1 MEERKENFSGRV
13 PWNNPRPACVRSL
26 YLFIFLL
33 FAFDFKVRARRSK
46 VLGVWKGEQQSA

>member
-46 VLGVWKGEQQSA
+46 VLGVWKGER

>member
-1 MEERKENFSGRV
+1 MEERKENCSERV

-33 FAFDFKVRARRSK
+33 FAFDFKVRARRSE
-46 VLGVWKGEQQSA
+46 VLGVWKGEQKSA

>member
-1 MEERKENFSGRV
+1 MEKRKENFSGRV
-13 PWNNPRPACVRSL
+13 AWNNARPACVRSL

-33 FAFDFKVRARRSK
+33 FAFDFKVGARRSK